1 MSDFSRTNT
10 ESQLYLN
17 NYSEQSPS
25 SPSKF
30 SMIGNMITH
39 HQNGGALNNGGV
51 EITIESAATDFNH
64 I

>member
-10 ESQLYLN
+10 ESQLILN

-30 SMIGNMITH
+30 SMIG
-39 HQNGGALNNGGV
+39 GGTSSSNKGERLVFPPTEKGGPGG
-51 EITIESAATDFNH
+51 
-64 I
+64 